1 MQLRI
6 VRNATHS
13 QLVTKNDSQC
23 DSESFSLLLRRILI
37 ANSYHSHPP
46 SLCDIFPTLVQNC
59 NTVVLLMYN
68 TVTMLQHCC
77 CSPFVPA
84 LFQGWYN
91 AEQNR
96 NVAFWPHC
104 CDNFVTRLNCEWFS
118 ILLQLRSVRNWDR
131 RAPPGLVS

>member
-59 NTVVLLMYN
+59 NTVVLPMYN
-68 TVTMLQHCC
+68 TVTILQHLI
-77 CSPFVPA
+77 VPV
-84 LFQGWYN
+84 LFLLHFGHTI
-91 AEQNR
+91 
-96 NVAFWPHC
+96 VTILPH
-104 CDNFVTRLNCEWFS
+104 V
-118 ILLQLRSVRNWDR
+118 
-131 RAPPGLVS
+131 